1 LLERKKGRRLL
12 GKRKGLGTIETRRT
26 KKSRKMEGTLER
38 HSLLQFGQLSKLS
51 FDNRPPSNAAE
62 SSELRNELGA
72 DGDWGEK
79 EFILSQDFFC
89 TPDYITPDNQNL
101 MSDLNIS
108 MDHSPCPRSPVKLTS
123 AKSKRCRQ
131 DSFTFNTSDSTWASK
146 YRVDEQEDDD
156 IDIDEIMVDKTERTG
171 YVSRSAVALR
181 SRVMPPPCLK
191 NPYVMNESDTATDP
205 FGYQR
210 SKCASFLPASMGG
223 DGLSRY
229 LTDFHEI
236 QQIGAGNFSRVFKVL
251 KRIDGCLYAVKHSTR
266 KLYLDSERCK
276 AMMEV
281 QALAALGFHE
291 NVVGYYNSWF
301 ENEQLYIQLELCD
314 HSLSKKSSLRIS
326 EREILVIMHQIAKAL
341 QFVHEKGIAHLD
353 VKPDNIYIKNGV
365 CKLGDFGCATRLDK
379 SLPVEEGDARYMPQE
394 VLNENYE
401 HLDKVDIFSLG
412 VTVYELIRG
421 SPLTESRN
429 KSLNIKQGKLPLLP
443 GHSLQLQQLLKTM
456 MDRDPCRRPSA
467 RELMEHPMFD
477 RIRVQMESHS
487 DGESSEMVGDWDF
500 LPPPVKGTRVSENDR
515 GGGGGRV
522 LPPWADPSYEWGGGK
537 WKVDG
542 RKNRK
547 NKKKEKESDL
557 SVEDVMKEYSSLPPQ
572 IAEWYWCIEYVAKY
586 VKDLRCILDVM
597 NMGFPTTND
606 YGSRIN
612 EILSLRILES
622 FFDPAAAAAATVV
635 VGPRIE
641 FDLSLSS
648 THVLNAILQ
657 HVTVSELRPGM
668 PELSNFNLLPFFAHK
683 NMSLPPCALEVLRDV
698 SAMEDQTS
706 AAPTMEA
713 NDPVFRDDRS
723 EHRRYV
729 CEEMA
734 IDEEQ
739 VHTGFEQTNMKDKDE
754 VVVIDHEDSPPVQR
768 DEVIVID
775 GNVVIDGD
783 DTTAEKLLNKGNTTR
798 ETSSPGLD
806 VRVKCTKD
814 GAWLISESDR
824 DPPSSRPENVCWKC
838 ERVGGASLLICSR
851 SECAAKVHKEC
862 LNCPAHFDEDDNFH
876 CPMCWYDRVTME
888 YRESQKLMSCA
899 KRRLVKFLPLLSRA
913 SKRLR

>member
-1 LLERKKGRRLL
+1 
-12 GKRKGLGTIETRRT
+12 
-26 KKSRKMEGTLER
+26 MEGTLER

-123 AKSKRCRQ
+123 AKSKKCRQ

-421 SPLTESRN
+421 SPLRESRN

-456 MDRDPCRRPSA
+456 MDRDPSRRPSA
-467 RELMEHPMFD
+467 RELVEHPMFD
-477 RIRVQMESHS
+477 RIRVQMETHS

-515 GGGGGRV
+515 GGGGGGGRV

-547 NKKKEKESDL
+547 NKKKEKEKEKESGL

-597 NMGFPTTND
+597 NMGYPTTND

-622 FFDPAAAAAATVV
+622 FFDPAAAATVV

-729 CEEMA
+729 CEE
-734 IDEEQ
+734 Q

-775 GNVVIDGD
+775 GDGTTAEQLINKDNVVVIDDEDSPPLQRDGS
-783 DTTAEKLLNKGNTTR
+783 TAEKLINKGNTTR

-806 VRVKCTKD
+806 LRVKCTKD
-814 GAWLISESDR
+814 GAWLISESDEESDTVR

-838 ERVGGASLLICSR
+838 ERQGGASLLICSR

-862 LNCPAHFDEDDNFH
+862 LNGPAHFDEDDNFH